1 MKTYVIALALC
12 GAGLAHAQSP
22 STPPAAP
29 QNPDQLFK
37 SPLLQ
42 PPGKPQ
48 FKLQVPDSSHRFFT
62 LPQLKAH
69 NPAESK
75 SKVDPGIL
83 RKPQGFAQRPSRP
96 APRSDIYP
104 GLKIQPTQIALLET
118 PPGDLQPK
126 SLPIP
131 TLFPNARF
139 EPIPI
144 NWHGFKMIP
153 VETGSS
159 ATP

>member
-1 MKTYVIALALC
+1 MKSFVIALVLC
-12 GAGLAHAQSP
+12 GVGLGRAQAP
-22 STPPAAP
+22 ANPPAAP
-29 QNPDQLFK
+29 MNPDQLFN
-37 SPLLQ
+37 SPLLE

-48 FKLQVPDSSHRFFT
+48 FKLQIPDASHRFFT

-75 SKVDPGIL
+75 SKVDPGML

-104 GLKIQPTQIALLET
+104 GLKIQPTQIALLES
-118 PPGDLQPK
+118 PPGDLRPK
-126 SLPIP
+126 ALPIP
-131 TLFPNARF
+131 TLFPKAKV

-144 NWHGFKMIP
+144 TWDGFKMVP